1 MNPSGSDNE
10 VKCPVLAYF
19 SPKKKGKT
27 GTMAAQVFLLK
38 LNYFCR
44 YIAFIS
50 SILDFMQD
58 GRK

>member
-27 GTMAAQVFLLK
+27 GTSCSNWITFVD
-38 LNYFCR
+38 
-44 YIAFIS
+44 I
-50 SILDFMQD
+50 
-58 GRK
+58 